1 MRKSAALL
9 LVLVLTVS
17 NVIVFLPVK
26 AEARTI
32 VVPDDYPTIAS
43 AIGNATEDDTIFVKK
58 GTYEEH
64 SLIINKTLTLIGED
78 ANSTIIKNIDTY
90 DEPFDTSMAW
100 AIPPVVAVEIKANNI
115 KVLNFTV
122 TSNHWFLPIN
132 VSVDGSQIV
141 DNIFEPKS
149 EGISVNGNNNTIA
162 RNSLSGIGNG
172 FIRCTGLYNNILYNN
187 MTGSASQHFGA
198 IYINGLHNLVYGNTI
213 MYTGDS
219 GFGIIK
225 VYGDENTI
233 AKNNITKSGGIS
245 IENGSNNIVAAN
257 RFPQGGNLGVMRG
270 DNNLFYANHL
280 ENGGVGATI
289 GGKASNTTLYHNNF
303 INNKIQVR
311 MDDYVSSVHHFDN
324 GKEGNY
330 WSDYTGKDDDGDG
343 IGDSPY
349 IIGFTRK
356 DNHPLMA
363 PFNIESVTIELPE
376 WETPSF
382 ELPQPE
388 PFPTTLVAASI
399 ASVAIIGIG
408 LLVYFKKRK
417 H

>member
-58 GTYEEH
+58 GTYGEH

-187 MTGSASQHFGA
+187 
-198 IYINGLHNLVYGNTI
+198 ICTI
-213 MYTGDS
+213 
-219 GFGIIK
+219 
-225 VYGDENTI
+225 
-233 AKNNITKSGGIS
+233 
-245 IENGSNNIVAAN
+245 
-257 RFPQGGNLGVMRG
+257 
-270 DNNLFYANHL
+270 
-280 ENGGVGATI
+280 
-289 GGKASNTTLYHNNF
+289 
-303 INNKIQVR
+303 
-311 MDDYVSSVHHFDN
+311 
-324 GKEGNY
+324 
-330 WSDYTGKDDDGDG
+330 
-343 IGDSPY
+343 
-349 IIGFTRK
+349 
-356 DNHPLMA
+356 
-363 PFNIESVTIELPE
+363 
-376 WETPSF
+376 
-382 ELPQPE
+382 
-388 PFPTTLVAASI
+388 
-399 ASVAIIGIG
+399 
-408 LLVYFKKRK
+408 
-417 H
+417 